1 MAGTPLHRSSLDL
14 RVAGKYRLRRK
25 IGAGSFGSI
34 YLATNVVSGEEVAI
48 KLEPVEAKHLQL
60 EHEYK
65 VYKILAGGLGVPF
78 VRWFGPVGEYHAMVL
93 DLLGAS
99 LEKLFDRC
107 DRKFGLKTV
116 LLLADQLISRIEY
129 IHSRNLIHRDIKPE
143 NFVMGVGKR
152 GNELNIIDFG
162 LSKRYRD
169 PETHLHIPYRDNKKL
184 TGTARYTSVNTHLG
198 VEQARRDDLESLA
211 YMLLYFLRG
220 SLPWQGLEAATKEE
234 KYHRIMQ
241 EKMNISTDLLCR
253 GYPVEFGTFL
263 DYTRELSFDGA
274 PDYSY
279 LRKLFRDIFVRE
291 GYDCDYAFDWTIAR
305 RRGTPGNQSAK
316 VTARGWF

>member
-14 RVAGKYRLRRK
+14 RVAGKYRLKKK
-25 IGAGSFGSI
+25 IGAGSFDAVHLP

-48 KLEPVEAKHLQL
+48 KFEPVEAKHLQL

-78 VRWFGPVGEYHAMVL
+78 YHAMVL
-93 DLLGAS
+93 DLLGDS

-107 DRKFGLKTV
+107 DRKFGLKTI

-129 IHSRNLIHRDIKPE
+129 IHSRNLSTGTSSLRIRHGRWEEGERTQHHRFWSLEAGTVTLKPTCI
-143 NFVMGVGKR
+143 F
-152 GNELNIIDFG
+152 
-162 LSKRYRD
+162 
-169 PETHLHIPYRDNKKL
+169 PYRDNKKL

-234 KYHRIMQ
+234 
-241 EKMNISTDLLCR
+241 EL
-253 GYPVEFGTFL
+253 GTFL
-263 DYTRELSFDGA
+263 DYTRELSFDDA

-279 LRKLFRDIFVRE
+279 VRKLFRDIFVRE

-305 RRGTPGNQSAK
+305 QRGTPGNQSAQSHSARRKIMNPRRAHPRFQK
-316 VTARGWF
+316 VATPARMKK